1 MFSCD
6 MLHFENWSVKISH
19 SSSSD
24 PLASLQ
30 LVLCAPLYLVPN
42 FDGLQGGE

>member
-1 MFSCD
+1 MSSVG

-19 SSSSD
+19 SSFSA
-24 PLASLQ
+24 PLASLK
-30 LVLCAPLYLVPN
+30 LVLCAPLDLVPN